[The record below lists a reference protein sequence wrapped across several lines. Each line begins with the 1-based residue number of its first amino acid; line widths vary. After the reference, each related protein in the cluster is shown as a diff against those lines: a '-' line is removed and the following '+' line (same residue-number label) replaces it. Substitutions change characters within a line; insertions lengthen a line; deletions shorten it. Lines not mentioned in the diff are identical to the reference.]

1 MLKKRKEQENMSPR
15 NKRILY
21 IVVSYKCL
29 KNMKTRTIEGTAWNS
44 KEAIRIMNRTI
55 DNSQLF
61 DIAKKPYFEKYYAC
75 SSMNRHV
82 RVFEEIWTQ
91 KIPLPI
97 TKRKSQKQATK
108 ITRI

>member
-1 MLKKRKEQENMSPR
+1 MKKQEKTLLKVLKKRKGRENMSPI

-29 KNMKTRTIEGTAWNS
+29 KNVKTLTIEGTWNS
-44 KEAIRIMNRTI
+44 KEAIRIMNRAI

-82 RVFEEIWTQ
+82 RIFEEIWIQ
-91 KIPLPI
+91 KIPLPA
-97 TKRKSQKQATK
+97 TKR
-108 ITRI
+108 

>member
-1 MLKKRKEQENMSPR
+1 MKRQEKTLLKVLKKRKERESMSPR

-29 KNMKTRTIEGTAWNS
+29 KNMKTLTIEGTAWNS
-44 KEAIRIMNRTI
+44 KEAIRIMNRAI
-55 DNSQLF
+55 DNSRLF

-82 RVFEEIWTQ
+82 RIFEEIWIQ
-91 KIPLPI
+91 KIPLPA
-97 TKRKSQKQATK
+97 TKR
-108 ITRI
+108 

>member
-1 MLKKRKEQENMSPR
+1 MSPR

-21 IVVSYKCL
+21 MVVSYKCL

-44 KEAIRIMNRTI
+44 KEAIRIMNRAI
-55 DNSQLF
+55 DNGQLF

-82 RVFEEIWTQ
+82 RVFEEIWIQ

-108 ITRI
+108 ITGI